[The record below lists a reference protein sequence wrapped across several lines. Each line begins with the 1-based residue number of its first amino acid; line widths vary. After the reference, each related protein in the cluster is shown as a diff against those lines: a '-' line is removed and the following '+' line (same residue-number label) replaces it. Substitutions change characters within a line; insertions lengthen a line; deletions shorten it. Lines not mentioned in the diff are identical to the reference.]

1 MAKVELRPFNCPAC
15 KDGNFVKIEI
25 DEDIITKAKR
35 LPAMVTTKC
44 AKKHSLVLF
53 VDGNFQVRDIEAAI
67 SAASEDKDAIDKTK
81 DWFGSL

>member
-35 LPAMVTTKC
+35 LPGPICRWKLPGEGHRGCNKC
-44 AKKHSLVLF
+44 SK
-53 VDGNFQVRDIEAAI
+53 
-67 SAASEDKDAIDKTK
+67 
-81 DWFGSL
+81 